1 MAHYIIGIDPDSKKH
16 GVAVYKDGVLDDL
29 LMNDLMNLMDTI
41 VTIQGQVDF
50 DSSVIVH
57 MENVCGVSNSGF
69 HHKRTDSVAVK
80 AKKSENVG
88 QCKQAQIEVE
98 RLCEYLSIKV
108 VKHKIS
114 KQWKDP
120 TTGKPMFERLT
131 GWTGRSNEDSR
142 SAAYFGYLGVT
153 Q

>member
-1 MAHYIIGIDPDSKKH
+1 MNKIVIGIDPDSKKH
-16 GVAVYKDGVLDDL
+16 GVAIYRNGELEDL

-41 VTIQGQVDF
+41 TSTQLRECESTSIV
-50 DSSVIVH
+50 VH

-69 HHKRTDSVAVK
+69 HHKRTDSVAVRS
-80 AKKSENVG
+80 KKSENVG

-114 KQWKDP
+114 KQWKSQD
-120 TTGKPMFERLT
+120 GKKVFERLT

-142 SAAYFGYLGVT
+142 SAAYFGYLGVK
-153 Q
+153 

>member
-1 MAHYIIGIDPDSKKH
+1 MASIVIGIDPDSKKH
-16 GVAVYKDGVLDDL
+16 GVAIYKDGVLHDL
-29 LMNDLMNLMDTI
+29 LMNDLMSLMDTLSTNQKAI
-41 VTIQGQVDF
+41 DF
-50 DSSVIVH
+50 DSSIVVH

-69 HHKRTDSVAVK
+69 HHKRTDSVAVRS
-80 AKKSENVG
+80 KKSENVG

-114 KQWKDP
+114 KQWKNQD
-120 TTGKPMFERLT
+120 GKKVFERLT

-142 SAAYFGYLGVT
+142 SAAYFGYLGVK
-153 Q
+153 